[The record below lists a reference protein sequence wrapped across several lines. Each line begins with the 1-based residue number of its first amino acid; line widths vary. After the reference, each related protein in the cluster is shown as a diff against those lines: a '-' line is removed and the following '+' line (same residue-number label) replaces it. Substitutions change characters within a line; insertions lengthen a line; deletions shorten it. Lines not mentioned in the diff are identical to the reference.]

1 MAEIRIASESTPS
14 SEAPPGCE
22 RCGAPIEIHPGFPK
36 ICDDCCSLYGSCCNE
51 WEDGP
56 VGTD

>member
-1 MAEIRIASESTPS
+1 MAKTQDARETESPT
-14 SEAPPGCE
+14 AQPPGCE

-36 ICDDCCSLYGSCCNE
+36 ICDDCYTLYGSCCNE

-56 VGTD
+56 AGVD